1 MADNKRIRNI
11 KSNYERVIQG
21 LITGLKQF
29 YYVDTGVYVKPDT
42 TYSVYYTPSK
52 KSIYLT
58 GTISN
63 SNSREIKSLS
73 KPTLFEEYSK
83 LTSLTKDVYPR
94 PIIPQPSKSDYSVG
108 TMTRYIAVKAN
119 NPTDKIIEIS
129 EDDFNSKNSLFKY
142 TSFMWRVSGKKT
154 DVSIENKK
162 TITRLVKEYSNIT
175 DLLFP
180 LQYWKPSDNTSD
192 SVEKKLSLLKKT

>member
-21 LITGLKQF
+21 LITGFKQF
-29 YYVDTGVYVKPDT
+29 YYVNTGGYVKPDT
-42 TYSVYYTPSK
+42 TYSIYYMPSK
-52 KSIYLT
+52 KVIYLT
-58 GTISN
+58 GTLSS
-63 SNSREIKSLS
+63 SNSRQIKSLS

-119 NPTDKIIEIS
+119 IPTDKIIEIS

-142 TSFMWRVSGKKT
+142 SSFIWKVSGMKT
-154 DVSIENKK
+154 DVSIENTK
-162 TITRLVKEYSNIT
+162 TINGLIKEYFNIT

-180 LQYWKPSDNTSD
+180 LQYWKPPEA
-192 SVEKKLSLLKKT
+192 SVDDVQKKLSLLKRT

>member
-21 LITGLKQF
+21 LITGFKQF
-29 YYVDTGVYVKPDT
+29 YYVNTGGYVKPDT
-42 TYSVYYTPSK
+42 TYSIYYMPSK

-73 KPTLFEEYSK
+73 KPTLFQEYSK
-83 LTSLTKDVYPR
+83 LTSLTKGVYPR

-108 TMTRYIAVKAN
+108 TMKRYIAVKAN

-129 EDDFNSKNSLFKY
+129 EDDFEFLA
-142 TSFMWRVSGKKT
+142 G
-154 DVSIENKK
+154 I
-162 TITRLVKEYSNIT
+162 
-175 DLLFP
+175 
-180 LQYWKPSDNTSD
+180 
-192 SVEKKLSLLKKT
+192 SVGDILMAINFAIILPNPISE

>member
-11 KSNYERVIQG
+11 KSNYERVVQG
-21 LITGLKQF
+21 LTTQLKQ
-29 YYVDTGVYVKPDT
+29 YYYIDTGGFVKPDT
-42 TYSVYYTPSK
+42 IYTVYYMPSK
-52 KSIYLT
+52 KVIYLT
-58 GTISN
+58 GTLSS
-63 SNSREIKSLS
+63 SNSRQIKSLS

-83 LTSLTKDVYPR
+83 LTTLSKDDYPK
-94 PIIPQPSKSDYSVG
+94 PIIPKPSKSDYSAG
-108 TMTRYIAVKAN
+108 TMTRYVAVKAN
-119 NPTDKIIEIS
+119 NPNDKIIEIS

-162 TITRLVKEYSNIT
+162 TITGLVKEYSNIT

>member
-21 LITGLKQF
+21 LITGFKQF
-29 YYVDTGVYVKPDT
+29 YYVNTGGYVKPDT
-42 TYSVYYTPSK
+42 TYSIYYMPSK

-142 TSFMWRVSGKKT
+142 TSFIWKVSGMKT
-154 DVSIENKK
+154 DVSIENTK
-162 TITRLVKEYSNIT
+162 TINGLIKEYFNIT

-180 LQYWKPSDNTSD
+180 LQYWKPPEA
-192 SVEKKLSLLKKT
+192 SVDDVQKKLSLLKRT